1 MWAPVSADA
10 KDLIRQLLCVDPHKR
25 LTIQQVVEHPGCN
38 AGVAAPQKQE
48 LLKVRRPAG

>member
-1 MWAPVSADA
+1 MSADA